1 MSLKKH
7 FASEVSEAL
16 KRFAKPG
23 ILTEQDIC
31 HLPEVVQKYIRYA
44 GCIDKEKTW
53 NFRAVFEGEMKLD
66 EKQDWI
72 KIHSEQYNFFDFPSR
87 FFHITASMKGMPVTG
102 LHVYKNGTAT
112 MQIKLA
118 GMITVADASGPKMD
132 QGETVTIFN
141 DMCMMAPASLVG
153 PDISWE
159 LIDDLHVRAIF
170 SNAGIRISALLVFNN
185 AGELVNFISDDRFL
199 SKDGKSFES
208 LQWSTPMGEYQ
219 EFDGRKAPA
228 WGDAVWHYPDHQ
240 YCYGKFRVREIEFN
254 TPELKLL

>member
-7 FASEVSEAL
+7 FASEVTEAL
-16 KRFAKPG
+16 KRYLKPG

-44 GCIDKEKTW
+44 GCIGKEKTW

-72 KIHSEQYNFFDFPSR
+72 KIHSEQYNFFDSPSR

-102 LHVYKNGTAT
+102 LHVYKNATAT

-118 GMITVADASGPKMD
+118 GMITVADARGPKMD
-132 QGETVTIFN
+132 QGETVTVLN
-141 DMCMMAPASLVG
+141 DMCLMAPASLIS

-159 LIDDLHVRAIF
+159 PIDDLSVRASF
-170 SNAGIRISALLVFNN
+170 NNAGIRISARLAFN
-185 AGELVNFISDDRFL
+185 ASGELANFMSDDRFL
-199 SKDGKSFES
+199 SKDGKTYES
-208 LQWSTPMGEYQ
+208 LPWSTPMGEYQ
-219 EFDGRKAPA
+219 EFDGRKVPA
-228 WGDAVWHYPDHQ
+228 SGETTWHYPDHQ
-240 YCYGKFRVREIEFN
+240 YCYGKFWLKEIEFN
-254 TPELKLL
+254 IPELKLL